1 MSNQNATHNRVT
13 LLESI
18 EAARRS
24 VIVAMEFHRTLLQQR
39 LCSNERAIL
48 LNMSYAETELYRAAV
63 IAAQLEAWGDGP

>member
-24 VIVAMEFHRTLLQQR
+24 IIVCRDFHGLVPLEYD
-39 LCSNERAIL
+39 SERAKIWL
-48 LNMSYAETELYRAAV
+48 CLAA
-63 IAAQLEAWGDGP
+63 AANRLRHAIIHSAVLEAWGDGP